1 MKRIILT
8 MNEDKKYNVIKAV
21 AEKRKDKKR
30 ACVELDLSIRQVNR
44 LIQKYQEGGK
54 AVFSHGNRG
63 KKQIHAVPENVKKQI
78 IGLYQQFNIKPNVK
92 HFTEILKEDYAIC
105 YTDTTIRNILYLANI
120 ISPKTQRK
128 TRKK

>member
-1 MKRIILT
+1 

-21 AEKRKDKKR
+21 TEKRKDKKR

-44 LIQKYQEGGK
+44 LTQKYQEGGK

-92 HFTEILKEDYAIC
+92 HFTEYIKGGLCDLLHRYNDSKYFIPSEY
-105 YTDTTIRNILYLANI
+105 YL
-120 ISPKTQRK
+120 T
-128 TRKK
+128 